1 MPIDI
6 EDCPCSGK
14 SMSSLTGPWILL
26 TLYNHEGTHGYE
38 IKKIIND
45 YLGDLDIPINITG
58 LYRHLKILEQ
68 RGMLFSKW
76 DTPNKGPAKRKFFLT
91 ETGKECLWRW
101 IQTLSLQMSLIDKF
115 FNHAGIV
122 FPTASLPK
130 VQFQANELS

>member
-14 SMSSLTGPWILL
+14 SMSSFTGPWILL

-115 FNHAGIV
+115 FNHARIV